1 MNAIAEKA
9 GMRRRLQFH
18 LSTPNKLLTNNDRK
32 MFRFN
37 VIISICMISV

>member
-18 LSTPNKLLTNNDRK
+18 LSRPNKLLTNKDRK
-32 MFRFN
+32 IFRFN
-37 VIISICMISV
+37 VIINICMISV